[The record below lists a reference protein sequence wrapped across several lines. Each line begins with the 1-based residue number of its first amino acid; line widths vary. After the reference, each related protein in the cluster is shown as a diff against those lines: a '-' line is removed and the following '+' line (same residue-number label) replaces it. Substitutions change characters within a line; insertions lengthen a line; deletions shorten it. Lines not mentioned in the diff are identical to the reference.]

1 MPFLCILQA
10 LAAAMRELQRE
21 WWLVVVQLDHL
32 HRLGQ
37 LSLASL
43 VYYCR
48 EPAASMQLLASIAV
62 SRLQLYPVGIASA
75 KHVAKLLRS

>member
-1 MPFLCILQA
+1 
-10 LAAAMRELQRE
+10 MRELQRE

-37 LSLASL
+37 LSLSSL

-62 SRLQLYPVGIASA
+62 SRLCGLGSGVVVGWRWGVGS
-75 KHVAKLLRS
+75 

>member
-1 MPFLCILQA
+1 
-10 LAAAMRELQRE
+10 MRELQRE

-62 SRLQLYPVGIASA
+62 SGCDLSA
-75 KHVAKLLRS
+75 AFPLSKHLVNC

>member
-1 MPFLCILQA
+1 MPSICVLQA

-62 SRLQLYPVGIASA
+62 SRLHCNL
-75 KHVAKLLRS
+75 